1 MKMISVWLSGVVNR
15 SLKMRSKYVVD
26 THAIV
31 WFIAGDSRLGP
42 NAMQIL
48 SNPDSELILPIT
60 ALAEACWVIEHG
72 RTSIPSVT
80 DFLLTIDADPRV
92 TVTPL
97 DRTILDKTL
106 TLTDI
111 NEIHDRQIT
120 ATALVLIDRGES
132 VALLTRDQNIRETD
146 LVPVIW

>member
-1 MKMISVWLSGVVNR
+1 MG
-15 SLKMRSKYVVD
+15 SKYVVY
-26 THAIV
+26 THAMV

-42 NAMQIL
+42 NAKQIL

-60 ALAEACWVIEHG
+60 AIAEACWIIEHG

-97 DRTILDKTL
+97 DRAILDKTL
-106 TLTDI
+106 TLTEI
-111 NEIHDRQIT
+111 SEIHDRQIA
-120 ATALVLIDRGES
+120 ATALVLIEQGES
-132 VALLTRDQNIRETD
+132 VTLITRDKNIHETKPCACH
-146 LVPVIW
+146 LVICYIWRLS

>member
-1 MKMISVWLSGVVNR
+1 MKMTSVWLSGEANQ
-15 SLKMRSKYVVD
+15 SLKMPSKYVVD

-31 WFIAGDSRLGP
+31 WFNAGDPRLGP
-42 NAMQIL
+42 NAKRIL
-48 SNPDSELILPIT
+48 SNPDSELILPFT
-60 ALAEACWVIEHG
+60 ALAEVCWIIERG
-72 RTSIPSVT
+72 RTSIRSVS
-80 DFLLTIDADPRV
+80 DFLLTIDLDPRV

-111 NEIHDRQIT
+111 NEMHDRQII

-132 VALLTRDQNIRETD
+132 VALITRDENIRETN
-146 LVPVIW
+146 LVPVVW

>member
-1 MKMISVWLSGVVNR
+1 MS
-15 SLKMRSKYVVD
+15 SKYVVD
-26 THAIV
+26 THAMV
-31 WFIAGDSRLGP
+31 WFNVGDPRLGP
-42 NAMQIL
+42 NAKQIL

-60 ALAEACWVIEHG
+60 ALAEVCWIIEHG

-97 DRTILDKTL
+97 DHTILDKTL

-111 NEIHDRQIT
+111 NEMHDRQIA
-120 ATALVLIDRGES
+120 ATVLVLIDQGES
-132 VALLTRDQNIRETD
+132 VVLLTRDQNIRETD

>member
-1 MKMISVWLSGVVNR
+1 MG
-15 SLKMRSKYVVD
+15 SKYVVD
-26 THAIV
+26 THAMV

-42 NAMQIL
+42 NAKQIL

-60 ALAEACWVIEHG
+60 AIAEACWIIEHG

-97 DRTILDKTL
+97 DRAILDKTL
-106 TLTDI
+106 TLTEI
-111 NEIHDRQIT
+111 NEIHDRQIA
-120 ATALVLIDRGES
+120 ATALVLIEQGES
-132 VALLTRDQNIRETD
+132 VTLITRDKNIREAN

>member
-1 MKMISVWLSGVVNR
+1 MQTTFVWLSGEANQ
-15 SLKMRSKYVVD
+15 SLKMPSKYVVD
-26 THAIV
+26 THAMI
-31 WFIAGDSRLGP
+31 WFSTGDPRLGP
-42 NAMQIL
+42 NAKRIL

-60 ALAEACWVIEHG
+60 ALAEVCWIIERG
-72 RTSIPSVT
+72 RTSIRSVT
-80 DFLLTIDADPRV
+80 DFLLMIDLDPRV

-106 TLTDI
+106 TLTNI

-132 VALLTRDQNIRETD
+132 IALITRDENIRETN
-146 LVPVIW
+146 LVPVVW